1 MGFPVA
7 ALLLPFVLAA
17 SPAAAGGIESM
28 GRELARA
35 AKDAGL
41 ARVAVMG
48 LEPAGRQSTF
58 EAWNLTEQLLTGLA
72 NAGKV
77 QVVERSLLGKVMDE
91 HRMAATGMVDAAALK
106 KLGKVL
112 PVDGVVTGSFVTHGN
127 TMVVRARLIDVETAV
142 VVAASERRIEREV
155 FDARDEAAAVAA
167 QAKTDCSAAARRV
180 DRLESDILD
189 LKARRWALEFKKG
202 AGLSELGSDPVAIVS
217 DASLRRVFY
226 DKVMD
231 WLARER
237 VPELTGDEVRR
248 LVTLDQEAFALH
260 GECGT

>member
-1 MGFPVA
+1 MELMA
-7 ALLLPFVLAA
+7 AVLLPLLLAA
-17 SPAAAGGIESM
+17 SPSAAGGIESM

-35 AKDAGL
+35 AKGAGL
-41 ARVAVMG
+41 ARVAVMA
-48 LEPAGRQSTF
+48 LSPAGRQSTF
-58 EAWNLTEQLLTGLA
+58 EAWNVSEQLL
-72 NAGKV
+72 AGIASAGEV
-77 QVVERSLLGKVMDE
+77 QVVERSMLGKVMEE

-112 PVDGVVTGSFVTHGN
+112 PVDGVVTGSFVTRGN

-155 FDARDEAAAVAA
+155 FDARDEAAASPEAA
-167 QAKTDCSAAARRV
+167 ASDCSGAARRV

-189 LKARRWALEFKKG
+189 LKARHWALQFKKG
-202 AGLSELGSDPVAIVS
+202 AGLSELGGDPVAIVS
-217 DASLRRVFY
+217 DAALRRVFY

-231 WLARER
+231 WLGRER
-237 VPELTGDEVRR
+237 VPELTDDEVRR

-260 GECGT
+260 GDCGT